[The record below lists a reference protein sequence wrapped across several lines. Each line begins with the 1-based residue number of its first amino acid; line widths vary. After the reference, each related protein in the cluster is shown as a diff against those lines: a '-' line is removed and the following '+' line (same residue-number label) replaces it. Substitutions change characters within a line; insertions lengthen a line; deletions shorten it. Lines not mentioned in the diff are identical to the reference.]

1 MREQRIILE
10 PFEMVDI
17 LQCSGKVCGD
27 SHGYMLI
34 KGHIRSNKEETYLRM
49 LQGDTWVSVQACSVD
64 GKKSILF
71 SGIATEG
78 NIENEN
84 GVKALSLTIRSGS
97 FLMDL
102 KNHMRTF
109 QDSKITYDKIL
120 SSVLTDSYPDK
131 GFIMTKGKGQGI
143 GEFLC
148 QYQETD
154 WQFLRRLASYCG
166 VGLFPNYVG
175 NGVKFYFGLP
185 HGVNHGKINA
195 TEYFQKQTMNELIYG
210 VRLREIFDIGDTV
223 IFQGKFLHI
232 ISRETKYTKGELYH
246 LYELTQQ
253 QNNAVD
259 LIHNDNLTGVSLK
272 ASVTRVE
279 GTSVSV
285 SVKEDENRNESG
297 SRLFS
302 YATVYSSPDGTGW
315 YCMPE
320 VGDEVRLYFPS
331 NREGEAYVFSSVH
344 LKSEN
349 GDERSNPN
357 FKSIMNK
364 QGKEILF
371 KPNSILITN
380 NAGMSLEMSDEEGI
394 SIISDKKITLQS
406 DKAIEIISEKECV
419 DIIAPKQ
426 ISLKQGNTDVV
437 LSDSLTMKGAKIRLD

>member
-1 MREQRIILE
+1 MREQMIILE
-10 PFEMVDI
+10 PFEMMDI
-17 LQCSGKVCGD
+17 LQCSGRVCGD

-34 KGHIRSNKEETYLRM
+34 KGHISGNKEETYLRM
-49 LQGDTWVSVQACSVD
+49 LLDDTWVSVQTCSED

-78 NIENEN
+78 YIENEN
-84 GVKALSLTIRSGS
+84 GVKALSLTIRTGS

-102 KNHMRTF
+102 KDHMRTF
-109 QDSKITYDKIL
+109 QDSKTTYDKIL
-120 SSVLTDSYPDK
+120 SVLTDSYPDK

-154 WQFLRRLASYCG
+154 WQFARRLASYCG

-185 HGVNHGKINA
+185 HGVNRGEINA

-210 VRLREIFDIGDTV
+210 VKLREIFDIGDTV
-223 IFQGKFLHI
+223 IFQGKLLHV
-232 ISRETKYTKGELYH
+232 ISRETEYTKGELYH
-246 LYELTQQ
+246 LYELTLQ
-253 QNNAVD
+253 QNKALD
-259 LIHNDNLTGVSLK
+259 LMHNDNLTGVSLK
-272 ASVTRVE
+272 ASVTGVE

-285 SVKEDENRNESG
+285 SVKGDENGNESG
-297 SRLFS
+297 SRQFS
-302 YATVYSSPDGTGW
+302 YATVYSSPDGSGW

-331 NREGEAYVFSSVH
+331 SREGEAYVFSSVH

-349 GDERSNPN
+349 GDERSNPD

-371 KPNSILITN
+371 KPDSILITN
-380 NAGMSLEMSDEEGI
+380 NAGMSLEMSDEDGI

-406 DKAIEIISEKECV
+406 DKAIEIISVEECV

-426 ISLKQGNTDVV
+426 ISLKQGNTDMV
-437 LSDSLTMKGAKIRLD
+437 LSDRLTMKGAKIRLD